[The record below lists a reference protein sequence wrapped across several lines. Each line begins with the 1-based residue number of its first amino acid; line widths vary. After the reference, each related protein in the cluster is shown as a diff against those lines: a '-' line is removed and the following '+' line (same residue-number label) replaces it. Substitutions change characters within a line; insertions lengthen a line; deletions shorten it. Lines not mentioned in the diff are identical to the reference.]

1 MGGGVGVGG
10 GGSSLASGS
19 LASSRTASGKQAWAS
34 FSISANSASS
44 SLGYLRE
51 SFGISSFCSSAL
63 ALVSSFCRE
72 GRGVAERGWTRGG
85 HSGRHDLCGNQP
97 VS

>member
-1 MGGGVGVGG
+1 MGGGCGVGG

-44 SLGYLRE
+44 SLGYLSE

-63 ALVSSFCRE
+63 ALVSSLFSV
-72 GRGVAERGWTRGG
+72 GLGDDDRGCVRGG
-85 HSGRHDLCGNQP
+85 HSGRHDLCEDQP

>member
-1 MGGGVGVGG
+1 MGGGFAGSG

-19 LASSRTASGKQAWAS
+19 LASSRTASGKHAWAS
-34 FSISANSASS
+34 FRISSYSASS
-44 SLGYLRE
+44 SLGYLSE
-51 SFGISSFCSSAL
+51 SFGISSCEEAL
-63 ALVSSFCRE
+63 SFLTSSFCRE
-72 GRGVAERGWTRGG
+72 GLGDDERGCVRGG